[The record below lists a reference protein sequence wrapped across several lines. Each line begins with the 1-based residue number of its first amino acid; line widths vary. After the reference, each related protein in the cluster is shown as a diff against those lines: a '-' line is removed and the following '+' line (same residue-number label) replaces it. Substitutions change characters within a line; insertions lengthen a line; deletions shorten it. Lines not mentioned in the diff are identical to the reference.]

1 MSEGLPIGWA
11 AATLEQVVDRPRPK
25 AAPSDFPELPFVGMD
40 SIAPDGMRLLHVGRF
55 GEMKSAGGVFEPG
68 DVLYGRMRPYLNKV
82 HCARQRGACSAEFI
96 VMPPGAAVRGEFLS
110 YLLHQRAFVN
120 FASEQSS
127 GDRPRVD
134 FDGIASFKF
143 GLPPLAEQDRIV
155 SRIEELFSEIDEG
168 ERSLTR
174 VQKLEERYRQ
184 SVLKAAVTGALT
196 SGWSQRPEL
205 NKRSS
210 ARTSEPLFEGLPAV
224 PSDWQWMTLGSVI
237 EAGPQNGVYLH
248 KSDYGDGVAIV
259 RIDDFQ
265 PGWIRPVN
273 ELRRVRAER
282 ETQERYALREDDFVL
297 NRVNSR
303 SHLGKCFVV
312 GPDHAGCLY
321 ESNMMRF
328 RVAPALSPRYLELYL
343 RSEVG
348 RRRLT
353 ANCKHAVNQASIN
366 QGDVIAT
373 PVPVPPLQEQAEILD
388 RVDRAFGDA
397 NVASSVLLSSAA
409 QAAALRQTIL
419 RAAFSGQL
427 VPQDPTDEP
436 ASALLA
442 RLAEQSAGFPAT
454 PGRRAPRV
462 RSKGIAA

>member
-1 MSEGLPIGWA
+1 MSEDLPIGWA
-11 AATLEQVVDRPRPK
+11 AATLGQVVNRPRPK
-25 AAPSDFPELPFVGMD
+25 AAPSAFPELPFVGMD
-40 SIAPDGMRLLHVGRF
+40 SIAPGGMRLLSVGRF

-96 VMPPGAAVRGEFLS
+96 VMPPGAAVRGEFFS
-110 YLLHQRAFVN
+110 YLLHQRTFVN
-120 FASEQSS
+120 FANEQSS

-168 ERSLTR
+168 ERALKR
-174 VQKLEERYRQ
+174 AQKLVEHYRQ
-184 SVLKAAVTGALT
+184 SVLKAAVTGELT
-196 SGWSQRPEL
+196 SGWGQKLKKHSESPASQSPC
-205 NKRSS
+205 
-210 ARTSEPLFEGLPAV
+210 EGLPAV
-224 PSDWQWMTLGSVI
+224 PSDWKWMTLGSLI
-237 EAGPQNGVYLH
+237 ERGPQNGVYLH

-265 PGWIRPVN
+265 PGWIRPMD

-282 ETQERYALREDDFVL
+282 ETQERYALREDDLVL
-297 NRVNSR
+297 NRVNSL

-312 GPDHAGCLY
+312 GPEHADSIY

-328 RVAPALSPRYLELYL
+328 RVTATLAPRYLELYL

-366 QGDVIAT
+366 QGDVLAT

-388 RVDRAFGDA
+388 RVNRAFGDA
-397 NVASSVLLSSAA
+397 HVASSTIISSAE
-409 QAAALRQTIL
+409 QAVALKQTIL
-419 RAAFSGQL
+419 KAAFSGQL
-427 VPQDPTDEP
+427 TAQDPTDEP
-436 ASALLA
+436 ASVLLA
-442 RLAEQSAGFPAT
+442 RLAEQAAGSQAV
-454 PGRRAPRV
+454 PGRRAPRA
-462 RSKGIAA
+462 RSKSIAA